1 MSFLEKDHTNSEYG
15 VLLYCHGKKF
25 SIEPEIVDLLKLSYL
40 IINKK
45 EPIKIHSINISQE
58 TNPTILSND
67 GNLPEKFS
75 NKFNVVVDYNCDY
88 TGTGTTEKNFNMYT
102 KPLYK
107 NMIKALNPEA
117 WCFITTFENI
127 STLSLLVN
135 PFAKRKQEAEERRI
149 NAIKQIITDHCN
161 NFSMVFQE
169 ITVPD
174 KYELTYIIFFG
185 GFIL

>member
-127 STLSLLVN
+127 STLSVLVN

-185 GFIL
+185 GLIL